1 MCVFILALVT
11 LPSDHILLTGTLPSD
26 LVAVNGRR
34 PILVAVTWVAAVA
47 SDWSIVVLLAVARPI
62 RLVAFG
68 VKPELVGTV
77 TRATDRETI
86 PAVLTGLSGHLLTVP
101 PSLELTTLTGV
112 AWGWGWL
119 VGWAVTDS
127 GILTGV
133 VVPANVLTFWA
144 KGSCNFIELCTVI
157 AISIKSVML
166 YFNKNITPPP
176 KKGRLSLLIFLK
188 MWSFNSYMYYN

>member
-1 MCVFILALVT
+1 MCIFIFTLVT

-77 TRATDRETI
+77 TRATNRETI

-112 AWGWGWL
+112 A
-119 VGWAVTDS
+119 
-127 GILTGV
+127 
-133 VVPANVLTFWA
+133 
-144 KGSCNFIELCTVI
+144 
-157 AISIKSVML
+157 
-166 YFNKNITPPP
+166 
-176 KKGRLSLLIFLK
+176 
-188 MWSFNSYMYYN
+188 